1 MTDNINKNKTLK
13 DKEKEIVIARLEA
26 LIPEMSFASGGNF
39 QSFTRDEIV
48 NEIKKDS
55 QIGKDFIETEM
66 NFLRALKDGFLIKR
80 LNEATI

>member
-1 MTDNINKNKTLK
+1 MTDNTNKNKTIE
-13 DKEKEIVIARLEA
+13 DREKEIVIARLEA

-39 QSFTRDEIV
+39 QSFTRDEII

-66 NFLRALKDGFLIKR
+66 NFLRALKDGSLIR
-80 LNEATI
+80 ILNESAI